1 MQFSDRYLSIWVL
14 LAMCIG
20 SLSGYLFPNL
30 SQFIGGLELSRI
42 NLPIAILIWGMI
54 FPMMLSIDF
63 KSVIN
68 LKYKIKGFS
77 IILFINWLIKPVS
90 MAIIAAS
97 FLYFLYGKLIDPVL
111 AKEYVSGMI
120 LLGIAPCTAMVF
132 VWSNLAKGDPLFT
145 LIQVAINDLI
155 LILAFPLLSKI
166 LLGFNSIDIPLDTV
180 FGSVIIFILVPLFL
194 AIFLKNKIYSEKR
207 IKIILNKSKSY
218 SLFFLILTVFLLFF
232 VQSKSILQNPIHII
246 LISIPLIIQTL
257 FIFYLTAFS
266 MKFFR
271 QKYSISCPG
280 SMIAASNFFEL
291 AVAVSI
297 TLFGVNSGAA
307 LATIV
312 GVLVEVPL
320 MLYLVNISKS
330 SKILFI
336 K

>member
-63 KSVIN
+63 KSIIN

-77 IILFINWLIKPVS
+77 IVLFINWLIKPVS

-97 FLYFLYGKLIDPVL
+97 FLYFLYGNFIDPVL

-132 VWSNLAKGDPLFT
+132 VWSNLVKGDPLFT

-207 IKIILNKSKSY
+207 IKSILNKSKSY

>member
-77 IILFINWLIKPVS
+77 IVLFINWLIKPVS

-97 FLYFLYGKLIDPVL
+97 FLYFLYGNLIDPVL

-207 IKIILNKSKSY
+207 IKSILNKSKSY

-297 TLFGVNSGAA
+297 TLFGINSGAA

>member
-1 MQFSDRYLSIWVL
+1 LR
-14 LAMCIG
+14 
-20 SLSGYLFPNL
+20 
-30 SQFIGGLELSRI
+30 
-42 NLPIAILIWGMI
+42 
-54 FPMMLSIDF
+54 
-63 KSVIN
+63 
-68 LKYKIKGFS
+68 YKIKGFS

>member
-1 MQFSDRYLSIWVL
+1 MQFSDRYLSIWVFF
-14 LAMCIG
+14 AMCIG

-77 IILFINWLIKPVS
+77 IVLFINWLIKPVS

-97 FLYFLYGKLIDPVL
+97 FLYFLYSNLIDPVL

-297 TLFGVNSGAA
+297 TLFGINSGAA

>member
-63 KSVIN
+63 KSIIN

-77 IILFINWLIKPVS
+77 IVLFINWLIKPVS

-97 FLYFLYGKLIDPVL
+97 FLYFLYGNLIDPVL

-132 VWSNLAKGDPLFT
+132 VWSNLVKGDPLFT

>member
-63 KSVIN
+63 KSIIN

-77 IILFINWLIKPVS
+77 IVLFINWLIKPVS

-97 FLYFLYGKLIDPVL
+97 FLYFLYGNLIDPVL

-207 IKIILNKSKSY
+207 IKSILNKSKSY

-257 FIFYLTAFS
+257 FIFYITAFS

-297 TLFGVNSGAA
+297 TLFGINSGAA

>member
-30 SQFIGGLELSRI
+30 SQFIGRLELSRI

-63 KSVIN
+63 KSIIN

-77 IILFINWLIKPVS
+77 IVLFINWLIKPVS

-97 FLYFLYGKLIDPVL
+97 FLYFLYGNLIDPVL

-194 AIFLKNKIYSEKR
+194 AIFLKNKINSEKR
-207 IKIILNKSKSY
+207 IKSILNKSKKY

-297 TLFGVNSGAA
+297 TLFGINSGAA

>member
-63 KSVIN
+63 KSIIN

-97 FLYFLYGKLIDPVL
+97 FLYFLYGKLIDPIL

-266 MKFFR
+266 MKFFG

>member
-1 MQFSDRYLSIWVL
+1 
-14 LAMCIG
+14 
-20 SLSGYLFPNL
+20 
-30 SQFIGGLELSRI
+30 
-42 NLPIAILIWGMI
+42 
-54 FPMMLSIDF
+54 MMLSIDF
-63 KSVIN
+63 KSIIN

-77 IILFINWLIKPVS
+77 IVLFINWLIKPVS

-97 FLYFLYGKLIDPVL
+97 FLYFLYGNFIDPVL

-132 VWSNLAKGDPLFT
+132 VWSNLVKGDPLFT

-207 IKIILNKSKSY
+207 IKSILNKSKSY

-320 MLYLVNISKS
+320 MLYLVNISNS

-336 K
+336 N

>member
-1 MQFSDRYLSIWVL
+1 
-14 LAMCIG
+14 MCIG

-63 KSVIN
+63 KSIIN

-77 IILFINWLIKPVS
+77 IVLFINWLIKPVS

-97 FLYFLYGKLIDPVL
+97 FLYFLYGNFIDPVL

-132 VWSNLAKGDPLFT
+132 VWSNLVKGDPLFT

-207 IKIILNKSKSY
+207 IKSILNKSKSY

-257 FIFYLTAFS
+257 FIFYLTAWS

-297 TLFGVNSGAA
+297 TLFGINSGAA

>member
-63 KSVIN
+63 KSIIN

>member
-63 KSVIN
+63 KSIIN

-207 IKIILNKSKSY
+207 IKSILNKSKSY

-297 TLFGVNSGAA
+297 TLFGINSGAA

>member
-20 SLSGYLFPNL
+20 SLSGNLFPNL

-63 KSVIN
+63 KSIIN

-77 IILFINWLIKPVS
+77 IVLFINWLIKPVS

-97 FLYFLYGKLIDPVL
+97 FLYFLYSNLIDPVL
-111 AKEYVSGMI
+111 AKEYISGMI

-194 AIFLKNKIYSEKR
+194 AIFLKNKINSEKR
-207 IKIILNKSKSY
+207 IKSILNKSKKY

-297 TLFGVNSGAA
+297 TLFGINSGAA

>member
-1 MQFSDRYLSIWVL
+1 
-14 LAMCIG
+14 
-20 SLSGYLFPNL
+20 
-30 SQFIGGLELSRI
+30 
-42 NLPIAILIWGMI
+42 MI

-63 KSVIN
+63 KSIIN

-77 IILFINWLIKPVS
+77 IVLFINWLIKPVS

-97 FLYFLYGKLIDPVL
+97 FLYFLYGNFIDPVL

-132 VWSNLAKGDPLFT
+132 VWSNLVKGDPLFT

-207 IKIILNKSKSY
+207 IKSILNKSKSY

-297 TLFGVNSGAA
+297 TLFGINSGAA

>member
-1 MQFSDRYLSIWVL
+1 MQFSDRYLSIWVF

-63 KSVIN
+63 KSIIN

-77 IILFINWLIKPVS
+77 IVLFINWLIKPVS

-145 LIQVAINDLI
+145 LMQVAINDLI

-180 FGSVIIFILVPLFL
+180 FSSVIIFILVPLFL
-194 AIFLKNKIYSEKR
+194 ALFLKNKIYSEKK
-207 IKIILNKSKSY
+207 IKSILNKSKSY

-266 MKFFR
+266 MKFFG

>member
-63 KSVIN
+63 KSIIN

-77 IILFINWLIKPVS
+77 IVLFINWLIKPVS

-97 FLYFLYGKLIDPVL
+97 FLYFLYGNFIDPVL

>member
-1 MQFSDRYLSIWVL
+1 MQFSDRYLSVWVL

-63 KSVIN
+63 KSIIN

-77 IILFINWLIKPVS
+77 IVLFINWLIKPVS

-97 FLYFLYGKLIDPVL
+97 FLYFLYGNLIDPVL

-194 AIFLKNKIYSEKR
+194 AIFLKNKINSEKR
-207 IKIILNKSKSY
+207 IKSILNKSKNY

-246 LISIPLIIQTL
+246 LISMPLIIQTL

-297 TLFGVNSGAA
+297 TLFGINSGAA

>member
-1 MQFSDRYLSIWVL
+1 
-14 LAMCIG
+14 
-20 SLSGYLFPNL
+20 
-30 SQFIGGLELSRI
+30 
-42 NLPIAILIWGMI
+42 
-54 FPMMLSIDF
+54 MMLSIDF
-63 KSVIN
+63 KSIIN

-77 IILFINWLIKPVS
+77 IVLFINWLIKPVS

-97 FLYFLYGKLIDPVL
+97 FLYFLYGNFIDPVL

-132 VWSNLAKGDPLFT
+132 VWSNLVKGDPLFT

-207 IKIILNKSKSY
+207 IKSILNKSKSY

-297 TLFGVNSGAA
+297 TLFGINSGAA

>member
-14 LAMCIG
+14 LSMCIG

-63 KSVIN
+63 KSIIN

-194 AIFLKNKIYSEKR
+194 AIFLKNKINSEKR
-207 IKIILNKSKSY
+207 IKSILNKSKNY

-297 TLFGVNSGAA
+297 TLFGINSGAA

>member
-1 MQFSDRYLSIWVL
+1 MKFSDRYLSIWVFS
-14 LAMCIG
+14 AMCIG

-77 IILFINWLIKPVS
+77 IVLFINWLIKPVS

-97 FLYFLYGKLIDPVL
+97 FLYFLYGNLIDPLL

-155 LILAFPLLSKI
+155 LILAFPLFSKI

-180 FGSVIIFILVPLFL
+180 FSSIIIFILVPLFL
-194 AIFLKNKIYSEKR
+194 ALFLKNKIYSEKR
-207 IKIILNKSKSY
+207 IKSILNKSKSY

-297 TLFGVNSGAA
+297 TLFGINSGAA

-330 SKILFI
+330 SKKLFI

>member
-1 MQFSDRYLSIWVL
+1 
-14 LAMCIG
+14 MCIG

-63 KSVIN
+63 KSIIN

-77 IILFINWLIKPVS
+77 IVLFINWLIKPVS

-97 FLYFLYGKLIDPVL
+97 FLYFLYGNLIDPVL

-194 AIFLKNKIYSEKR
+194 AIFLKNKIYSEKK
-207 IKIILNKSKSY
+207 IKSILNKSKSY

-266 MKFFR
+266 MKFFG

>member
-63 KSVIN
+63 KSIIN

-77 IILFINWLIKPVS
+77 IVLFINWLIKPVS
-90 MAIIAAS
+90 MALIAAS

-132 VWSNLAKGDPLFT
+132 VWSNLVKGDPLFT

-207 IKIILNKSKSY
+207 IKSILNKSKSY

-297 TLFGVNSGAA
+297 TLFGINPGAA

>member
-30 SQFIGGLELSRI
+30 SQFIGRLELSRI

-63 KSVIN
+63 KSIIN

-77 IILFINWLIKPVS
+77 IVLFINWLIKPVS

-194 AIFLKNKIYSEKR
+194 AIFLKNKINSEKR
-207 IKIILNKSKSY
+207 IKSILNKSKSY

-246 LISIPLIIQTL
+246 LISIPLITQTL

-297 TLFGVNSGAA
+297 TLFGINSGAA

>member
-63 KSVIN
+63 KSIIN

-77 IILFINWLIKPVS
+77 IVLFINWLIKPVS

-97 FLYFLYGKLIDPVL
+97 FLYFLYGNLIDPVL

-194 AIFLKNKIYSEKR
+194 AIFLKNKIYSEKK
-207 IKIILNKSKSY
+207 IKSILNKSKSY

-297 TLFGVNSGAA
+297 TLFGINSGAA

>member
-1 MQFSDRYLSIWVL
+1 
-14 LAMCIG
+14 MCIG

-77 IILFINWLIKPVS
+77 IVLFINWLIKPVS

-97 FLYFLYGKLIDPVL
+97 FLYFLYGNLIDPVL

-180 FGSVIIFILVPLFL
+180 FSSVIIFILVPLFL
-194 AIFLKNKIYSEKR
+194 ALFLKNKIYSEKR
-207 IKIILNKSKSY
+207 IKSILNKSKSY

-297 TLFGVNSGAA
+297 TLFGINSGAA

-330 SKILFI
+330 SKKLFI

>member
-63 KSVIN
+63 KSIIN

-97 FLYFLYGKLIDPVL
+97 FLYFLYGNFIDPVL

-297 TLFGVNSGAA
+297 TLFGINSGAA

>member
-1 MQFSDRYLSIWVL
+1 M
-14 LAMCIG
+14 
-20 SLSGYLFPNL
+20 
-30 SQFIGGLELSRI
+30 
-42 NLPIAILIWGMI
+42 
-54 FPMMLSIDF
+54 
-63 KSVIN
+63 
-68 LKYKIKGFS
+68 YKR
-77 IILFINWLIKPVS
+77 
-90 MAIIAAS
+90 
-97 FLYFLYGKLIDPVL
+97 
-111 AKEYVSGMI
+111 
-120 LLGIAPCTAMVF
+120 
-132 VWSNLAKGDPLFT
+132 
-145 LIQVAINDLI
+145 QINDLI

-180 FGSVIIFILVPLFL
+180 FSSVIIFILVPLFL
-194 AIFLKNKIYSEKR
+194 ALFLKNKLYSEKR
-207 IKIILNKSKSY
+207 IKSILNKSKSY
-218 SLFFLILTVFLLFF
+218 SLFFLILTVVFLLFF

-297 TLFGVNSGAA
+297 TLFGINSGAA

>member
-1 MQFSDRYLSIWVL
+1 
-14 LAMCIG
+14 MCIG

-63 KSVIN
+63 KSIIN

-77 IILFINWLIKPVS
+77 IVLFINWLIKPVS

-194 AIFLKNKIYSEKR
+194 AIFLKNRLHNEKR
-207 IKIILNKSKSY
+207 IK
-218 SLFFLILTVFLLFF
+218 SLSL
-232 VQSKSILQNPIHII
+232 IHI
-246 LISIPLIIQTL
+246 
-257 FIFYLTAFS
+257 
-266 MKFFR
+266 
-271 QKYSISCPG
+271 
-280 SMIAASNFFEL
+280 
-291 AVAVSI
+291 
-297 TLFGVNSGAA
+297 
-307 LATIV
+307 
-312 GVLVEVPL
+312 
-320 MLYLVNISKS
+320 
-330 SKILFI
+330 
-336 K
+336 

>member
-63 KSVIN
+63 KSIIN

-77 IILFINWLIKPVS
+77 IVLFINWLIKPVS

-97 FLYFLYGKLIDPVL
+97 FLYFLYGNLIDPVL

-297 TLFGVNSGAA
+297 TLFGINSGAA

>member
-30 SQFIGGLELSRI
+30 SQFIGRLELSRI

-63 KSVIN
+63 KSIIN

-77 IILFINWLIKPVS
+77 IVLFINWLIKPVS
-90 MAIIAAS
+90 MAIIAVS
-97 FLYFLYGKLIDPVL
+97 FLYFLYGNLIDPVL

-194 AIFLKNKIYSEKR
+194 AIFLKNKINSEKR
-207 IKIILNKSKSY
+207 IKSILNKSKKY

>member
-1 MQFSDRYLSIWVL
+1 
-14 LAMCIG
+14 MCVG
-20 SLSGYLFPNL
+20 SFSGYLFPDL
-30 SQFIGGLELSRI
+30 SQFIGGLEFSRI

-63 KSVIN
+63 KSIIN

-77 IILFINWLIKPVS
+77 IVLFINWLIKPVS

-97 FLYFLYGKLIDPVL
+97 FLYFLYGNLIDPVI

-180 FGSVIIFILVPLFL
+180 FSSIIIFILVPLFL
-194 AIFLKNKIYSEKR
+194 ALFLKNKIYSEKI
-207 IKIILNKSKSY
+207 IKSILNKSKSY

-280 SMIAASNFFEL
+280 SMLAASNFFEL

-297 TLFGVNSGAA
+297 TLFGINSGAA

>member
-1 MQFSDRYLSIWVL
+1 
-14 LAMCIG
+14 MCIG

-63 KSVIN
+63 KSIIN

-77 IILFINWLIKPVS
+77 IVLFINWLIKPVS

-97 FLYFLYGKLIDPVL
+97 FLYFLYGNFIDPVL

-132 VWSNLAKGDPLFT
+132 VWSNLVKGDPLFT

-207 IKIILNKSKSY
+207 IKSILNKSKSY

-297 TLFGVNSGAA
+297 TLFGINSGAA

>member
-1 MQFSDRYLSIWVL
+1 
-14 LAMCIG
+14 MCIG

-63 KSVIN
+63 KSIIN

-77 IILFINWLIKPVS
+77 IVLFINWLIKPVS

-194 AIFLKNKIYSEKR
+194 AIFVKNKIYSEKR
-207 IKIILNKSKSY
+207 IKSILNKSKSY

>member
-30 SQFIGGLELSRI
+30 SQFIGRLELSRI

-63 KSVIN
+63 KSIIN

-77 IILFINWLIKPVS
+77 IVLFINWLIKPVS
-90 MAIIAAS
+90 MAIIAVS
-97 FLYFLYGKLIDPVL
+97 FLYFLYGNLIDPVL

-194 AIFLKNKIYSEKR
+194 AIFLKNKINSEKR
-207 IKIILNKSKSY
+207 IKSILNKSKKY

-297 TLFGVNSGAA
+297 TLFGINSGAA

>member
-1 MQFSDRYLSIWVL
+1 
-14 LAMCIG
+14 
-20 SLSGYLFPNL
+20 
-30 SQFIGGLELSRI
+30 
-42 NLPIAILIWGMI
+42 
-54 FPMMLSIDF
+54 
-63 KSVIN
+63 
-68 LKYKIKGFS
+68 
-77 IILFINWLIKPVS
+77 

-97 FLYFLYGKLIDPVL
+97 FLYFLYGNLIDPVL

-207 IKIILNKSKSY
+207 IKSILNKSKSY

-297 TLFGVNSGAA
+297 TLFGINSGAA

>member
-1 MQFSDRYLSIWVL
+1 MQFSDRYLSIWVFF
-14 LAMCIG
+14 AMCIG

-77 IILFINWLIKPVS
+77 IVLFINWLIKPVS

-180 FGSVIIFILVPLFL
+180 FGSVIIFILVPLFI
-194 AIFLKNKIYSEKR
+194 AIFLKNNIYSEKR
-207 IKIILNKSKSY
+207 IKSILNKSKSY

-297 TLFGVNSGAA
+297 TLFGINSGAA